1 MAKCSLMFVESGSA
15 RTASSF
21 QLPASSNSPRRLELG
36 SGSWK
41 LRTRFASLLQL
52 VPLRRIALSVIAI
65 SALAGAIGCAGPNLQ
80 RRVDEL
86 TSEREE
92 LIRERTSLE
101 GRLSAAEARESA
113 LQKSRSSKSDLALS
127 DNLKSKGVSVRDRGG
142 DTVIDLPSDVF
153 FASGSSKLTSSGE
166 KALTEVTELVRKS
179 YKGSMIRVEGHADS
193 DPIRRTKGKYH
204 CNWELSFERAHAVV
218 HYLIDK
224 GGFDAK
230 HISADCFGDTQP
242 QDPKNKSKNRRVE
255 IVVSR

>member
-1 MAKCSLMFVESGSA
+1 MAKIL
-15 RTASSF
+15 
-21 QLPASSNSPRRLELG
+21 
-36 SGSWK
+36 
-41 LRTRFASLLQL
+41 
-52 VPLRRIALSVIAI
+52 ALSIIAV
-65 SALAGAIGCAGPNLQ
+65 SSLAGAVGCAGPNLQ

-86 TSEREE
+86 TREREE

-101 GRLSAAEARESA
+101 GRLSASEARESA
-113 LQKSRSSKSDLALS
+113 LQKSRSSAAKSDLSLS

-153 FASGSSKLTSSGE
+153 FASGSSKLTGAGE
-166 KALTEVTELVRKS
+166 KALAEVSEMVRKS

-193 DPIRRTKGKYH
+193 DPIKRSKGKYH

-230 HISADCFGDTQP
+230 RLSADCFGDTQP
-242 QDPKNKSKNRRVE
+242 QDPKNKAKNRRVE
-255 IVVSR
+255 IVVAR